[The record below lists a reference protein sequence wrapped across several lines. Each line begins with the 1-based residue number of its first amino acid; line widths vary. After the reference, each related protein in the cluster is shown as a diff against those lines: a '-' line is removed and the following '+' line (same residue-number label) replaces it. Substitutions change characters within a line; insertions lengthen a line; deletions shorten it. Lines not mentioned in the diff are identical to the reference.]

1 MLECGMSDN
10 VFFDIDNAHQ
20 RSWIRG

>member
-1 MLECGMSDN
+1 MSDN